1 MKGLRVHGLILLG
14 LTVLLALNLGL
25 AYVPLGAG
33 NLVITLGLCLAQM
46 ALVFCFFME
55 LRKPE
60 ILFRLAAC
68 AGLLWLLIYLL
79 LIVTDYGTRF
89 PGKLL
94 G

>member
-1 MKGLRVHGLILLG
+1 MKGAHAHVPILLG
-14 LTVLLALNLGL
+14 LVVLLGMNLGM
-25 AYVPLGAG
+25 AYVPLGEG
-33 NLVITLGLCLAQM
+33 NVIITLGLCLAQM

-68 AGLLWLLIYLL
+68 TGLLWLLIYLL
-79 LIVTDYGTRF
+79 LILTDYATRF